1 MTDWKAMAQA
11 RQLPLSEEQAARVQ
25 AILTQLESDFTGL
38 KQQLSGPD
46 QPATVFLPLEG
57 E

>member
-1 MTDWKAMAQA
+1 MAQA